1 MNFENSVN
9 YNRFH
14 SIKRETISK
23 EMTTL
28 HAMKTKIFVIL
39 LLAATAQIA
48 YPQETARERIE
59 QRRQAEAAR
68 SSSTSQYNISH
79 SEDELTYILENSRW
93 SRIIYRYLDLS
104 KPENSPLL
112 LFTKIFTLLQN
123 NEIKAYEYLDG
134 QELFTEDYLI
144 NFTEFTE
151 RFGIQSTDIPLD
163 EVQGYYLK
171 EVYYFDT
178 PTSSLRVTPLAIC
191 PIIQRFNNIEGTT
204 RYPLFWIPYSEIAP
218 HAKQMP
224 VMLSPLN
231 NSIRGTI
238 DDFFRARRYNGEIYK
253 TGNPGNRT
261 LSQQTTTPEE
271 LKAEQERIE
280 QELIDFEKRLRQQEV
295 SQSRPTTPRSVSNTR
310 KSNIV
315 GTSQQTMR
323 TRRY

>member
-1 MNFENSVN
+1 M
-9 YNRFH
+9 
-14 SIKRETISK
+14 
-23 EMTTL
+23 
-28 HAMKTKIFVIL
+28 
-39 LLAATAQIA
+39 
-48 YPQETARERIE
+48 
-59 QRRQAEAAR
+59 
-68 SSSTSQYNISH
+68 
-79 SEDELTYILENSRW
+79 
-93 SRIIYRYLDLS
+93 
-104 KPENSPLL
+104 
-112 LFTKIFTLLQN
+112 LQN

-191 PIIQRFNNIEGTT
+191 PIIQRFNNIEGTI

-295 SQSRPTTPRSVSNTR
+295 SQSRPTTPRSVGNTR